1 MISNLSKGQFRLLN
15 DGKDSMVLL
24 QAIIDSLSDAVSIV
38 DEKGNGM
45 MINRAYTRITGMTR
59 EQVLNKP
66 ATVDIA
72 EGESVHL
79 KVLESGKAITGVRMK
94 VGPLRREVIVSCAPL
109 FLNKEI
115 KGSVGVIH
123 DISEL
128 RLVMEELE
136 RTRRLVRKLESRYT
150 FKDIIGGSMSLR
162 KAIER
167 ARQAASTPVSI
178 LLRGECG
185 TGKELFAHAIHH
197 DSERADQPFIR
208 VNCASLTDTLLES
221 ELFGYGDGAFTGA
234 KKGGRKGYFE
244 EATDGTLFLDEIG
257 AMGPEAQAK
266 LLRALQEGEIIRVG
280 ESRSRQIDVRIIAAT
295 NANLEKLVE
304 NNHFRQD
311 LYYRLNVFPVYLPS
325 LKEMLSDIPLLANYF
340 ASRCALE
347 YGLNSVEI
355 APKVFK
361 RLKAY
366 DWPGNIRELQNVMAR
381 AVINLDRT
389 ENMITESH
397 LMMPDLITGKT
408 ETGESEKPLGSLK
421 DLHKSWEK
429 GILRQALLE
438 AKGNKAEAARILDIS
453 IRNLYNKLHQ
463 QNLI

>member
-1 MISNLSKGQFRLLN
+1 MAAEFEKQDKTMIFDLDNWR
-15 DGKDSMVLL
+15 LL
-24 QAIIDSLSDAVSIV
+24 QAIIDSLSDAVSVV
-38 DEKGNGM
+38 DETGKGII
-45 MINRAYTRITGMTR
+45 INQAYKRITGMT
-59 EQVLNKP
+59 EAQVLHQP

-79 KVLESGKAITGVRMK
+79 KVLKTGKAIKGVRLK
-94 VGPLRREVIVSCAPL
+94 VGPLRREVIVNCAPL
-109 FLNKEI
+109 YIEGKI

-150 FKDIIGGSMSLR
+150 FADIIGNSEELQ
-162 KAIER
+162 KTIER
-167 ARQAASTPVSI
+167 AKQAAATPVSV
-178 LLRGECG
+178 LLRGACG

-197 DSERADQPFIR
+197 DSDRKDQPFIR

-244 EATDGTLFLDEIG
+244 EATGGTLFLDEIG
-257 AMGPEAQAK
+257 AMGPDAQAR

-295 NANLEKLVE
+295 NADLEKCVE
-304 NNHFRQD
+304 KGIFRSD
-311 LYYRLNVFPVYLPS
+311 LYYRLNVFPIQIPL
-325 LKEMLSDIPLLANYF
+325 LADIKSDIPLLANNFVMRY
-340 ASRCALE
+340 AQE
-347 YGLNSVEI
+347 YGRNTVEI
-355 APKVFK
+355 APEVFR

-381 AVINLDRT
+381 AVINLDRQ
-389 ENMITESH
+389 EQ
-397 LMMPDLITGKT
+397 LITVEHLIMPT
-408 ETGESEKPLGSLK
+408 ATLGSKPAESKEALAGS
-421 DLHKSWEK
+421 LREMHQNWEK
-429 GILRQALLE
+429 EILIAALAE
-438 AKGNKAEAARILDIS
+438 AGNNKAEAARILDIS

-463 QNLI
+463 HKMI

>member
-1 MISNLSKGQFRLLN
+1 MMTGGFEQQDKILIFDIDNWL
-15 DGKDSMVLL
+15 LL
-24 QAIIDSLSDAVSIV
+24 QAIIDSLSDAVSVV
-38 DEKGNGM
+38 DETGKGII
-45 MINRAYTRITGMTR
+45 INQAYKRITGMT
-59 EQVLNKP
+59 EDQVLHQP

-79 KVLESGKAITGVRMK
+79 KVLKTGKAVKGVRMK

-109 FLNKEI
+109 YIEGKI

-150 FKDIIGGSMSLR
+150 FEDIIGNSQELR
-162 KAIER
+162 ETIER
-167 ARQAASTPVSI
+167 AKQAAATPVSV

-197 DSERADQPFIR
+197 ESDRKDHPFIR

-244 EATDGTLFLDEIG
+244 EATGGTLFLDEIG
-257 AMGPEAQAK
+257 AMGPDAQAR

-295 NANLEKLVE
+295 NADLEKQVE
-304 NNHFRQD
+304 HGLFRSD
-311 LYYRLNVFPVYLPS
+311 LYYRLNVFPIQIPQLAEI
-325 LKEMLSDIPLLANYF
+325 KSDIPLLANF
-340 ASRCALE
+340 F
-347 YGLNSVEI
+347 V
-355 APKVFK
+355 
-361 RLKAY
+361 
-366 DWPGNIRELQNVMAR
+366 
-381 AVINLDRT
+381 
-389 ENMITESH
+389 
-397 LMMPDLITGKT
+397 
-408 ETGESEKPLGSLK
+408 
-421 DLHKSWEK
+421 
-429 GILRQALLE
+429 
-438 AKGNKAEAARILDIS
+438 
-453 IRNLYNKLHQ
+453 
-463 QNLI
+463 